1 MPRYTAPIKALTGEP
16 YSVLGNKKAGRRVA
30 VPAAVPDEVKKM
42 KCKVDM
48 EKKTLEYRWEE

>member
-30 VPAAVPDEVKKM
+30 VPAGVPDEVTKM
-42 KCKVDM
+42 KCTMNVK
-48 EKKTLEYRWEE
+48 KKTLVYTWEE